1 MIIKE
6 PFGRSPDGCEV
17 YAYTLKNDS
26 GVSARISN
34 FGGTI
39 INLWVEGRDSKV
51 YDVVCG
57 FDSID
62 GYLTSGGYQG
72 AIIGR
77 VTNRISN
84 SRFTLDGVTYDLYP
98 NCGEFTAHGGK
109 IGFNKRVW
117 GAKCVDCEEPAL
129 VLTYVSPDLEE
140 NYPGTLVVTVTY
152 TLKKNGGL
160 MISYEAYTDKRTII
174 NLTNHAYFNLEGY
187 ESASIH
193 DQIMWIDADRMND
206 QDKDILPLGNII
218 DIKGSVYDFTT
229 PKAIGRDFDS
239 DPDMEKQGG
248 GYDNNF
254 VFNNYDGA
262 LKKRCSLKAPVS
274 GIEMSVYT
282 DQPCVGVYTSNMMN
296 EKDPPFKGGVIQKNR
311 CAVCFETQ
319 KMPDAVNF
327 PDFTDTTLN
336 PGELYTHN
344 TLFEFKI
351 NELT

>member
-6 PFGRSPDGCEV
+6 PFGISPCGSEV

-26 GVSARISN
+26 IVSAKITN

-39 INLWVEGRDSKV
+39 ISLWVEDKEGKNH
-51 YDVVCG
+51 DVVCG
-57 FDSID
+57 FDTLE

-84 SRFTLDGVTYDLYP
+84 SKFTLDGKEYELYP
-98 NCGEFTAHGGK
+98 NCGTFTAHGGK

-117 GAKCVDCEEPAL
+117 GAKAIDGDEPSL

-140 NYPGTLVVTVTY
+140 NYPGTVVVTVTY
-152 TLKKNGGL
+152 TLTKDSGL
-160 MISYEAYTDKRTII
+160 SIKYEAYTDKKTII

-187 ESASIH
+187 ETGSIAR
-193 DQIMWIDADRMND
+193 QIMWIDADTMNE
-206 QDKDILPLGNII
+206 QDFDIIPTGNIV
-218 DIKGSVYDFTT
+218 SVMGTPYDFTT
-229 PKAIGRDFDS
+229 EKAIGRDFDS
-239 DPDMEKQGG
+239 DPDMEKQNG

-254 VFNNYDGA
+254 IFNDFDGT
-262 LKKRCSLKAPVS
+262 LKKRCTLKAPVN
-274 GIEMSVYT
+274 GLEMEVYT

-296 EKDPPFKGGVIQKNR
+296 SSDPAFKGGICQKNR

-319 KMPDAVNF
+319 KMPDAVNN
-327 PDFTDTTLN
+327 PEFTDTTLL
-336 PGELYTHN
+336 PGDIYTHH
-344 TLFEFKI
+344 TIFKF
-351 NELT
+351 NN

>member
-6 PFGRSPDGCEV
+6 PFGISPCGSEV

-26 GVSARISN
+26 ITSARITN

-39 INLWVEGRDSKV
+39 INLWVKNKEGKT

-57 FDSID
+57 FDDIE

-84 SRFTLDGVTYDLYP
+84 SKFTLDGKTYDLYP
-98 NCGEFTAHGGK
+98 NCGTFTAHGGK

-117 GAKCVDCEEPAL
+117 GAKTVDGDEPQL
-129 VLTYVSPDLEE
+129 ILTYVSSDLEE
-140 NYPGTLVVTVTY
+140 NYPGTVVVTVTY
-152 TLKKNGGL
+152 TLTKCGALKL
-160 MISYEAYTDKRTII
+160 SYEAYTDKKTII

-187 ESASIH
+187 ETSSIA
-193 DQIMWIDADRMND
+193 DQIMWIDADTMNE
-206 QDKDILPLGNII
+206 QDFDIIPTGNII
-218 DIKGSVYDFTT
+218 SVKGTPYDFTA

-239 DPDMEKQGG
+239 DPDMEKQNG

-254 VFNNYDGA
+254 IFNNYDGTIT
-262 LKKRCSLKAPVS
+262 KRCTLTAPVN
-274 GIEMSVYT
+274 GLEMTVYT

-296 EKDPPFKGGVIQKNR
+296 PEDPAFKGGVKQACR

-319 KMPDAVNF
+319 KMPDAINN
-327 PDFTDTTLN
+327 PGFTDTVLN
-336 PGELYTHN
+336 PGETYTHTTVFAFAN
-344 TLFEFKI
+344 
-351 NELT
+351 

>member
-6 PFGRSPDGCEV
+6 SFGFAPDGSEV
-17 YAYTLKNDS
+17 FAYTLENDS
-26 GVSARISN
+26 IVSAKITN

-39 INLWVEGRDSKV
+39 ISLWVEDKEGKKH
-51 YDVVCG
+51 DVVCG

-84 SRFTLDGVTYDLYP
+84 SRFTLDGKTYELYP
-98 NCGEFTAHGGK
+98 NCGAFTAHGGK
-109 IGFNKRVW
+109 VGFNKRVW
-117 GAKCVDCEEPAL
+117 GAKAVDGDEPSL
-129 VLTYVSPDLEE
+129 ILTYVSPDLEE
-140 NYPGTLVVTVTY
+140 NYPGTVVVTVTY
-152 TLKKNGGL
+152 TVTKKGGL
-160 MISYEAYTDKRTII
+160 AISYEAYTDKKTIF

-187 ESASIH
+187 ETASIA
-193 DQIMWIDADRMND
+193 DQVMWIDADSMNE
-206 QDKDILPLGNII
+206 QDFDIIPTGKIVSV
-218 DIKGSVYDFTT
+218 KGTPYDFTT

-239 DPDMEKQGG
+239 DPDMEKQNG

-254 VFNNYDGA
+254 IFNNYDGE
-262 LKKRCSLKAPVS
+262 LRKRCSLKAPVS
-274 GIEMSVYT
+274 GIEMTVYT

-296 EKDPPFKGGVIQKNR
+296 SSDPAFKGGVQQQCR

-319 KMPDAVNF
+319 KMPDAVNN
-327 PDFTDTTLN
+327 PSFTDTTLR

-344 TLFEFKI
+344 TVFEFK
-351 NELT
+351 N